1 MKKDFLKI
9 PSEMNAIE
17 IKEFGNA
24 DNLSLCIRPVPQ
36 IANNQILIKVSFAGV
51 NRPDILQRKGNYKV
65 PKDASDLPGLEVSG
79 IVVEKKSSNIKF
91 NVGDKVCALCHGGGY
106 AEYVAVDEGHCMPL
120 PKSYSMAEAA
130 CIPETFITVWSNL
143 FMRGKLQK
151 NDKVLIHG
159 GASGIG
165 TTAIQLANHFGAKVY
180 ATAGSDRKCKAV
192 EKIGAV
198 KCFNYKTKEFENE
211 INLLTNKKG
220 VDVILDMVAGP
231 YISRNLKCLSINGR
245 LVIIAVQGGI
255 KDEVNFANIMIKRQT
270 ITGSTLRPQPSQK
283 KAEYVNSLVKNAWEY
298 LDQGK
303 IKPVIQKEFL
313 LSDASEAHKALE
325 KGNHVGKF
333 IMKVSQ
339 NYN

>member
-1 MKKDFLKI
+1 MKKEFLNI
-9 PSEMNAIE
+9 PKNMQAIE
-17 IKEFGNA
+17 IDEFGDA
-24 DNLSLCIRPVPQ
+24 DNLKLCVRPIPQ
-36 IANNQILIKVSFAGV
+36 ISNNQILIKVSFAGV
-51 NRPDILQRKGNYKV
+51 NRPDILQRQGNYKV
-65 PKDASDLPGLEVSG
+65 PDDASDLPGLEVSG
-79 IVVEKKSSNIKF
+79 IVVEKKSSSVKF

-120 PKSYSMAEAA
+120 PKGYSMAEAA

-151 NDKVLIHG
+151 NEKVLIHG

-165 TTAIQLANHFGAKVY
+165 TTAIQLAKHFGAKVY
-180 ATAGSDRKCKAV
+180 ATAGSDEKCQVV
-192 EKIGAV
+192 EKLGAI
-198 KCFNYKTKEFENE
+198 KCFNYKTEKFEKE
-211 INLLTNKKG
+211 INQLTNKQG

-270 ITGSTLRPQPSQK
+270 ITGSTLRPQPSTK
-283 KAEYVNSLVKNAWEY
+283 KTEYVNSLFKNAWEY
-298 LDQGK
+298 LDKGK
-303 IKPVIQKEFL
+303 IKPIIQREFL

-325 KGNHVGKF
+325 KGDHVGKF
-333 IMKVSQ
+333 IMKVS
-339 NYN
+339 